1 MLLHPVVELCFC
13 DRATPLAAE
22 GGARSEGV
30 GGIVAETEFP
40 DRTYRDYSPKR

>member
-1 MLLHPVVELCFC
+1 MVVELCSL

-30 GGIVAETEFP
+30 GGIVEETEFP
-40 DRTYRDYSPKR
+40 DRMQKHYS